1 MTLAAAFDP
10 LAGRR
15 VILIG
20 GKGGVG
26 KTTVSI
32 AVALHLAASRDV
44 ILFTTDPASN
54 LADIAGDELRTE
66 ALDAVALY
74 RKFLDRNLES
84 FLELGDRG
92 TYLDKDELRRFF
104 ELSLP
109 GVDELMA
116 WMRIGALADENP
128 DATIVVDTAPTGHT
142 LRMLGSA
149 DHFRQFAEAL
159 DSMQAKHRGMV
170 RQFTRRNV
178 RDAMDAFVEQFEAS
192 AARTRALLTD
202 PARTS
207 FVAVTLSEPWVV
219 EQTER
224 LVREVRADG
233 IEVPFTVLNRAIA
246 DPDCVRDRERAER
259 DAEARAR
266 LAPIVDAA
274 RSCVPL
280 DTAAAIAQWAS
291 CHPEPPKP
299 PQDSLLK
306 DSGSNRRR
314 RTVEGPPNHVPQE
327 SSAGN
332 PATPP
337 HPPSAPFGS
346 PGSLRAGSS
355 PPLKSAGA
363 KDARIQS
370 SAVASSTTPAARA
383 VQDDSARRITT
394 ARLTFLAGK
403 GGVGKTTS
411 AVSIALQLANR
422 NSGKRY
428 TVISVDPAHTLRDVF
443 ADQKPP
449 SNLTVETID
458 TKEKWRRFRDS
469 LGEEIER
476 AIGAITPG
484 GMTVAYDAEA
494 MKKLIEIAP
503 PGADELFA
511 ITRLADLIADE
522 SQEAIIVDTAPTG
535 HFLRLIDLPRT
546 AGEWVREFMRILLHY
561 RELIPAGSLAEELIR
576 ASRALHAL
584 DEAMRSENTRVIVVT
599 RPERIV
605 IAESQRLIAAVEE
618 RGMKIGGVIANYMT
632 PDNDCACDQSLRGF
646 EQDALRQLGRKDVI
660 EIARRDAPVTILAE
674 LAALVPLH
682 NGSAVQRLRAAHRA

>member
-1 MTLAAAFDP
+1 VTLAAAFD
-10 LAGRR
+10 AISGRR

-32 AVALHLAASRDV
+32 AAALHFAASRKV

-54 LADIAGDELRTE
+54 LADILQGELQTE
-66 ALDAVALY
+66 ALDAAALY
-74 RKFLDRNLES
+74 QRFLDRNLES

-116 WMRIGALADENP
+116 WMRIGTLVDENP

-170 RQFTRRNV
+170 RQFTRRDV
-178 RDAMDAFVEQFEAS
+178 RDVMDAFVEQFEAEAS
-192 AARTRALLTD
+192 RTRDLLTD
-202 PARTS
+202 PARTA
-207 FVAVTLSEPWVV
+207 FVPVTLSEPWVV

-224 LVREVRADG
+224 LVREVRAGG
-233 IEVPFTVLNRAIA
+233 IDVPFIVLNRAIA
-246 DPDCVRDRERAER
+246 DPDCERDRMREAR
-259 DAEARAR
+259 DDEARAR
-266 LAPIVDAA
+266 LGKVVDTPRSCFPLDAA
-274 RSCVPL
+274 K
-280 DTAAAIAQWAS
+280 AIAQWTD
-291 CHPEPPKP
+291 CHPEPPK
-299 PQDSLLK
+299 D
-306 DSGSNRRR
+306 GR
-314 RTVEGPPNHVPQE
+314 RTPREFASPTSPPPDPAQARGVLRP
-327 SSAGN
+327 SSG
-332 PATPP
+332 TSC
-337 HPPSAPFGS
+337 PSA
-346 PGSLRAGSS
+346 A
-355 PPLKSAGA
+355 
-363 KDARIQS
+363 
-370 SAVASSTTPAARA
+370 
-383 VQDDSARRITT
+383 QDDSAALNI

-411 AVSIALQLANR
+411 AVSIALQLAAR
-422 NSGKRY
+422 NPDKRY

-443 ADQKPP
+443 AHQQAPA
-449 SNLTVETID
+449 NLSVEMID
-458 TKEKWRRFRDS
+458 TRAKWRHFRDS
-469 LGEEIER
+469 LGAEIER
-476 AIGAITPG
+476 AIAAITPG

-511 ITRLADLIADE
+511 ITRLADLIADDT
-522 SQEAIIVDTAPTG
+522 QAAIIVDTAPTG
-535 HFLRLIDLPRT
+535 HFLRLIDLPKT

-584 DEAMRSENTRVIVVT
+584 DEAMRSDTTRVIVVT

-605 IAESQRLIAAVEE
+605 VAESQRLIAEVEA
-618 RGMKIGGVIANYMT
+618 RGMKIGGVIANYVT
-632 PDNDCACDQSLRGF
+632 PENDCACDQSLRGF
-646 EQDALRQLGRKDVI
+646 EQEALAQLGRNDVV
-660 EIARRDAPVTILAE
+660 EIARRDAPVTE
-674 LAALVPLH
+674 LRELTDLVPL
-682 NGSAVQRLRAAHRA
+682 RK